1 MYSSNMYVYTI
12 CSIQKYNGERLIY
25 VGSTNDY
32 EKRFIDHKSNCYNP
46 KRSHYNAKVY
56 QLIRQHG
63 WDAFVMEV
71 IEVLDDN
78 TTDKDL
84 RFREQHYIDKY
95 NSKSSMNSQD
105 AFVSDADRVEYNRLN
120 SMEWYKNNRK
130 KRTAQSKKHYE
141 NNRDKRNTQSKE
153 WRENN
158 RGRENELQRLRRH
171 KKSSWKSVITD
182 LRGIDPSYFC

>member
-1 MYSSNMYVYTI
+1 MYVYTI
-12 CSIQKYNGERLIY
+12 TSLKKYDGERLIY

-46 KRSHYNAKVY
+46 KRSHYTAKVY

-71 IEVLDDN
+71 IEVCDDGI
-78 TTDKDL
+78 TDRDL

-95 NSKSSMNSQD
+95 NSKSSMNSHD
-105 AFVSDADRVEYNRLN
+105 AFVSDEDRVEYNRL
-120 SMEWYKNNRK
+120 YKAEHYKINRK
-130 KRTAQSKKHYE
+130 KRIAQSKKNYE
-141 NNRDKRNTQSKE
+141 NNREKRNTQNNQ

-158 RGRENELQRLRRH
+158 RDRNNELQRIRRN
-171 KKSSWKSVITD
+171 KKSLWKSVITE
-182 LRGIDPSYFC
+182 LRGVDPSYFC